1 MFYYLLSGADS
12 ALKNKLHLLSLDEY
26 RYLRQPE
33 LTEVR
38 VGDEAAEFQRLR
50 ESLSMLKFTEDIQIR

>member
-1 MFYYLLSGADS
+1 MFYYLLSGANS

-50 ESLSMLKFTEDIQIR
+50 ESLSMLKFTEDIQNR

>member
-50 ESLSMLKFTEDIQIR
+50 ESLSMLKFTEDIQNR

>member
-12 ALKNKLHLLSLDEY
+12 ALKNKFHLLSLDEY

-50 ESLSMLKFTEDIQIR
+50 ESLSMLKFTEDIQNR